1 MIHANAIPIRI
12 QAATA
17 SSRNAQQLT
26 SGVGPSYIADLV
38 LTLFFLSDKE
48 FILTSNVFLGFG
60 LQLRERT
67 GPDLLA

>member
-17 SSRNAQQLT
+17 SNRNAQQLT
-26 SGVGPSYIADLV
+26 SGLVPSYIAELV
-38 LTLFFLSDKE
+38 LTLCFLSDKE